1 MENKVLNWEGMSN
14 SSIKKELEG
23 IVHRQISI
31 REKMVQL
38 SEILDFND
46 FSNGEYELDIFN
58 INVNRVKHYDSEL
71 INL

>member
-38 SEILDFND
+38 SEILEELEKEYFYGNKVLVKRYR
-46 FSNGEYELDIFN
+46 GEE
-58 INVNRVKHYDSEL
+58 
-71 INL
+71 

>member
-38 SEILDFND
+38 SEILEELENEYFYGNKVLVKRYK
-46 FSNGEYELDIFN
+46 GEE
-58 INVNRVKHYDSEL
+58 
-71 INL
+71 

>member
-38 SEILDFND
+38 SETLEELEKEYFYGNKVLVKRYK
-46 FSNGEYELDIFN
+46 GEE
-58 INVNRVKHYDSEL
+58 
-71 INL
+71 

>member
-38 SEILDFND
+38 SEILEELEKEYFYGNKVLVKRYK
-46 FSNGEYELDIFN
+46 GEE
-58 INVNRVKHYDSEL
+58 
-71 INL
+71 

>member
-38 SEILDFND
+38 SEKLEELEKEYFYGNKVLVKRYK
-46 FSNGEYELDIFN
+46 GEE
-58 INVNRVKHYDSEL
+58 
-71 INL
+71 